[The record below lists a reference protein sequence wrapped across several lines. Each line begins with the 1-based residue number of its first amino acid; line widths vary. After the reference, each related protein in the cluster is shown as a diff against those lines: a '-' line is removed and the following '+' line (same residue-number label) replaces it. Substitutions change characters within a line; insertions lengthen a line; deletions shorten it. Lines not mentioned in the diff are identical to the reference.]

1 MTEFIDRFTERVAKT
16 APIPAPL
23 APPVKPLAK
32 PSHYPSEH
40 RAAHA
45 LDGVID
51 HAPEDDLMALERALN
66 SPPIEE
72 AAAAPLFVEI
82 EGCLVRERSVE
93 FLISRG
99 WGQLGALARCLLA
112 LPSGRA
118 AFKRALA
125 KNIAFD
131 PAQLPYNENFLEWL
145 WGERETERPIWLLTS
160 ADEIYAR
167 KVANYLGLF
176 DGVIASTP
184 KRTIR
189 GDAKL
194 TMLRK
199 KLGLAEPFDYC
210 GSAIADLNLFA
221 GARYAVLVAASAD
234 VQRHAGSQGNVT
246 LVFD

>member
-1 MTEFIDRFTERVAKT
+1 
-16 APIPAPL
+16 
-23 APPVKPLAK
+23 
-32 PSHYPSEH
+32 
-40 RAAHA
+40 
-45 LDGVID
+45 
-51 HAPEDDLMALERALN
+51 MALERALN
-66 SPPIEE
+66 SPPLEE

-82 EGCLVRERSVE
+82 EGCLVRERSVG
-93 FLISRG
+93 FLVSRG
-99 WGQLGALARCLLA
+99 WGQMGALARSLLA

-131 PAQLPYNENFLEWL
+131 PAQLPYNESFLEWL

-167 KVANYLGLF
+167 KIANYLGLF

-194 TMLRK
+194 SMLRK

-210 GSAIADLNLFA
+210 GSVIADLNLFA
-221 GARYAVLVAASAD
+221 GARYAVLVAASPD